1 MKSAQIISL
10 FLLIFIIFGCTSEGK
25 IANTQLDVTT
35 KEFLNKNT
43 TYFGE
48 GEEWFST
55 FTISKLRTSV
65 FESLYIQYITD
76 RTASVEEQGTHG
88 IGEIE
93 YSLKIEDSDSLE
105 SSYPQP
111 LKGVRNFHTATE
123 INEELVNWK
132 FPKTV
137 KLTIMWN
144 GKKEIIELVRQD

>member
-1 MKSAQIISL
+1 MKRVHIISL
-10 FLLIFIIFGCTSEGK
+10 FLLIFIMFGCTSEAK
-25 IANTQLDVTT
+25 IVNPQNDKSDTEQS
-35 KEFLNKNT
+35 NKNI

-55 FTISKLRTSV
+55 YTISRVRTSV

-93 YSLKIEDSDSLE
+93 YSLKIGDSSSLE
-105 SSYPQP
+105 SSFPQP

-123 INEELVNWK
+123 INAELVNGD
-132 FPKTV
+132 FPETI
-137 KLTIMWN
+137 KLTIMWDE
-144 GKKEIIELVRQD
+144 KKEMIELVKQD